1 MYVCAC
7 KATLADTPTHI
18 GTHTHTYAYMSMQ
31 DPPLPFPSLSCP
43 YSFRQSTSVTYL
55 HEAGTKWKFVA
66 ALLIAVDG
74 VPAPSQLPTPPATLS
89 TYLPPPP
96 PVCFTCV
103 CSCCHFNVSSVLFAR
118 VTYFDFICPLAR
130 KIRQETGKLH
140 KEGRG
145 GERE

>member
-1 MYVCAC
+1 MYAHVRQHWQ
-7 KATLADTPTHI
+7 THLHMQ
-18 GTHTHTYAYMSMQ
+18 GHTHTHTYAYISMQ
-31 DPPLPFPSLSCP
+31 DPPLPFPSLPCP

-66 ALLIAVDG
+66 ALLIAMDG
-74 VPAPSQLPTPPATLS
+74 VPAPSQLPTPPPLFP
-89 TYLPPPP
+89 L
-96 PVCFTCV
+96 VCFTCV

-140 KEGRG
+140 EGGRE
-145 GERE
+145 ERE